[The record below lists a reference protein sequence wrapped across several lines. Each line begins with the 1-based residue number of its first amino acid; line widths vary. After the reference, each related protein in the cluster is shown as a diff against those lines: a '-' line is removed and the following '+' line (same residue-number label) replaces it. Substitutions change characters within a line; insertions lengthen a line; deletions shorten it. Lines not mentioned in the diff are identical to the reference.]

1 MGLCITLASMRTTVD
16 LADHLLL
23 QAKQL
28 AAAKRSTL
36 TAVLE
41 DSLRAYLASASMEA
55 VQRKRRF
62 QLPIGDGGKP
72 VKGVDL
78 NDTSA
83 LMDLP

>member
-1 MGLCITLASMRTTVD
+1 MHHNPIMRTTVD

-28 AAAKRSTL
+28 ATAQRTTL

-41 DSLRAYLASASMEA
+41 DSLRAYLAALPEKPTRA
-55 VQRKRRF
+55 KERF
-62 QLPIGDGGKP
+62 RLPIGDGGKP

-83 LMDLP
+83 LLEIP

>member
-1 MGLCITLASMRTTVD
+1 MHHTNIMRTTVD

-23 QAKQL
+23 PAKRL
-28 AAAKRSTL
+28 AAARHTSL

-41 DSLRAYLASASMEA
+41 YSLRAYLAAVSAEPAQS
-55 VQRKRRF
+55 KGRF
-62 QLPIGDGGKP
+62 HLPVGDGGKP

-83 LMDLP
+83 LLDIP

>member
-1 MGLCITLASMRTTVD
+1 MGLCITLAPMRTTVD

-41 DSLRAYLASASMEA
+41 DSLRAYLAAESHAT
-55 VQRKRRF
+55 VQRKGRF
-62 QLPIGDGGKP
+62 RLPIGDGGKLI
-72 VKGVDL
+72 KGVDL

-83 LMDLP
+83 LMDLQ